1 MHPLDTAIALTSAA
15 PGQFSGQTSPA
26 YWNMVGPFGGC
37 TAAQLLQAV
46 LQHPDCQGE
55 PVSLTVHF
63 AAAQQDGPFTIQAT
77 PARTNRSTQHWI
89 LALLQP
95 GADGQPQL
103 VTTAMA
109 VTAQRRKTW
118 SASDQPMP
126 RVAPPSAYAQAQVA
140 GDFKPPWLSRYEMR
154 PIEGAMPQKW
164 DGADHGSLTQLWLRD
179 APARALDFPALAA
192 MADVFFPRV
201 WLRRARLVPAGTVA
215 LTVYFHAD
223 SALLAATGKG
233 HVLAQARG
241 QGYRNGFFDH
251 NAQLWSEAGDLLAT
265 SHQVVYFKE

>member
-140 GDFKPPWLSRYEMR
+140 GDFKPPWFSRYEMR
-154 PIEGAMPQKW
+154 PIEGAIPQKW